1 MSPRAAEVP
10 HGAEWMARIRTGDE
24 AVFET
29 LFRTFA
35 PGLCSFLTRYVGER
49 AIAEELVQDVFLSLW
64 DHRATVHITGSVQ
77 AYLFAAARNRALNHI
92 DHERVTD
99 RFRVSVLS
107 RMTVSDASVQGEAE
121 CFAALGMQEA
131 LARLPARCRLV
142 FTLQRTHG
150 MSYGEV
156 ASALAISVK
165 TVEVHMGRALRTLRA
180 WYAEQ
185 ADLPIVTATPTDV
198 GHTRPSAGASA
209 RDIANPA

>member
-1 MSPRAAEVP
+1 MSLRAAELL
-10 HGAEWMARIRTGDE
+10 HGAEWMARIRDGDE

-35 PGLCSFLTRYVGER
+35 PGLCTFLTRYVGER

-77 AYLFAAARNRALNHI
+77 AYLFAAARNRALNHL

-99 RFRVSVLS
+99 RFRVSVLT
-107 RMTVSDASVQGEAE
+107 RMTASEASVQGEAE
-121 CFAALGMQEA
+121 CFAALEMQEA
-131 LARLPARCRLV
+131 LAQLPARCRLV

-156 ASALAISVK
+156 ASSLAISVK

-185 ADLPIVTATPTDV
+185 AELPLPAASGHGLRGTGPSSTP
-198 GHTRPSAGASA
+198 GIQRAS
-209 RDIANPA
+209 NPE

>member
-1 MSPRAAEVP
+1 MNARPADVP
-10 HGAEWMARIRTGDE
+10 QGAEWMQRIRAGDE

-35 PGLCSFLTRYVGER
+35 PGLCRFLTRYVRER

-64 DHRATVHITGSVQ
+64 DHREHVHITGSVQ
-77 AYLFAAARNRALNHI
+77 AYLFAAARNRALNFI
-92 DHERVTD
+92 DHERVAD
-99 RFRVSVLS
+99 RFRVSVLT
-107 RMTVSDASVQGEAE
+107 RMTAEEASIQGEAE
-121 CFAALGMQEA
+121 CLAALEMQEA

-142 FTLQRTHG
+142 FNLQRNHG

-185 ADLPIVTATPTDV
+185 VDDTA
-198 GHTRPSAGASA
+198 RPA
-209 RDIANPA
+209 